1 MPYGGVYQKTPEQGL
16 AMRLPLLE
24 GETDFGTLMTV
35 GYNPSMG
42 IESPFHAAMYAVIES
57 VMKIAAMG
65 GDYRKVRLSFQEY
78 FEKLVNEESWG
89 KPYAALMGAFLA
101 QDELGIPS
109 IGGKDSMSG
118 SFKDINVPP
127 SLISFAVAVE
137 DTTKLIS
144 RAFKK
149 AGNNVYILKTPVDE
163 SGIPSFNTLKQN
175 MSSTHT
181 LIQYGCIKSASV
193 IGMGGI
199 AATVS
204 EMAFGNG
211 IGFTFDHGFTDDLF
225 TPQYASIILEF
236 DVVPKDFKG
245 LRDDFILL
253 GVTSDNRRIEIG
265 DVTITLDEAQKA
277 WEGAL
282 NSVFA
287 IHETGKIHE
296 HHDEEPSPCVPSR
309 DAKTD
314 EPTACPAKKPQVLIP
329 VFPGSLSEYEL
340 EKQFRNAGAEV
351 KISLF
356 RTGSTKD
363 IEDSYRELTEAI
375 KNADILAIP
384 SGMSAGAEPDGSGK
398 LIAMILRH
406 PDVKDA
412 VNDLVN
418 NRKGLILGIGE
429 GFKALLKTGLI
440 QTGSV
445 QDNECGDVIL
455 AKNSTNM
462 YLCTLKTIMIEENMK
477 SPWLTG
483 MSGEIETIPVSG
495 QDSEVHLSELKYE
508 EFLIKGQI
516 ATRYLEAFEHTPH
529 SIEAMTSANGLILG
543 RTGLVENLK
552 TGLYKNVFEAKE
564 SKIFTNA
571 VRYISG

>member
-1 MPYGGVYQKTPEQGL
+1 
-16 AMRLPLLE
+16 
-24 GETDFGTLMTV
+24 MTV
-35 GYNPSMG
+35 GCNPSLG
-42 IESPFHAAMYAVIES
+42 LESPFHAAMYAVIES
-57 VMKIAAMG
+57 VMRIVAMG

-101 QDELGIPS
+101 QDELGIPA

-118 SFKDINVPP
+118 TFKDINVPP

-144 RAFKK
+144 RAFKN
-149 AGNNVYILKTPVDE
+149 AGNNVYLLKTPVDE

-175 MSSTHT
+175 MSSVHT
-181 LIQYGCIKSASV
+181 LVQYGCIKAASV
-193 IGMGGI
+193 IGIGGI

-211 IGFTFDHGFTDDLF
+211 IGFTFDPGFTDDLF

-245 LRDDFILL
+245 LRDQFVLL
-253 GVTSDNRRIEIG
+253 GVTSENRKIEIG
-265 DVTITLDEAQKA
+265 DVTITLDEAQKE

-282 NSVFA
+282 SSVFA
-287 IHETGKIHE
+287 IHETGKVHAHRNEDRGTIPTSHVVI
-296 HHDEEPSPCVPSR
+296 C
-309 DAKTD
+309 KTD
-314 EPTACPAKKPQVLIP
+314 EPSPCPAKKPQVLIP
-329 VFPGSLSEYEL
+329 IFPGSLSEYEL

-351 KISLF
+351 KTSLF
-356 RTGSTKD
+356 RTKASID

-384 SGMSAGAEPDGSGK
+384 SGMSAGAEPDGSSK

-462 YLCTLKTIMIEENMK
+462 YHCTLKTIMIEENMK

-495 QDSEVHLSELKYE
+495 QDSEIHLSEVKYN
-508 EFLIKGQI
+508 EFLSKGQI
-516 ATRYLEAFEHTPH
+516 VSKYLEAYEHTPH

-552 TGLYKNVFEAKE
+552 TGLYANVFEAKE

-571 VRYISG
+571 VRYIEWRVL